1 MSFITNIGKSI
12 IRGGAIKKGL
22 KSIGK
27 LAGKAIKGLKRGGV
41 RATRGVKSGA
51 AQVRALPKAVS
62 EGAAFVSTLPKGFG
76 TGNTLRVLQNSI
88 SRDLA
93 KASKTAL
100 NKDAL
105 ERLSA
110 RMAKVATSQKQS
122 SALRNI
128 LKNARANETYGAY
141 LARMGNRA
149 GNLVRGLV
157 REGGENLIIDKTATT
172 LAKAAAGLATA
183 AGGAAI
189 GVKVAGGKN
198 K

>member
-1 MSFITNIGKSI
+1 MSIFSSIGKSI
-12 IRGGAIKKGL
+12 IRGGIIKKGI

-27 LAGKAIKGLKRGGV
+27 LAGKAVKGLKRGGV

-51 AQVRALPKAVS
+51 AQARALPKAVS

-149 GNLVRGLV
+149 GNLVKGLV

-189 GVKVAGGKN
+189 GVKVAGGK